1 MAKIAINNQISSST
15 GISPFFLTH
24 GYDLE
29 VIDLWDAS
37 YKLTTHRKERE
48 IAKDIVKKLA

>member
-1 MAKIAINNQISSST
+1 MSL
-15 GISPFFLTH
+15 FFLTH

-29 VIDLWDAS
+29 VIDLRDAS
-37 YKLTTHRKERE
+37 HEPTTRHKKRE